1 MRTPS
6 EATHGLA
13 GQSITGPP
21 GVQDARDSAGLVGEA
36 GGGQVDG
43 LYVHV
48 PFCFRKCHYCDFY
61 SIVDRPERQRA
72 FAERL
77 IDEMTTLGALIGPGV
92 RTVFVGG
99 GTPTLLG
106 PDVWRRVLAELARS
120 FDLSGVVEFTVEANP
135 ETVTAELMT
144 VLAAGGVNRIS
155 IGAQSFDVRHLKT
168 LERWHEVD
176 NVTRAVDAA
185 RAAGIDDVNLDLIF
199 AIPGQL
205 LDDWRADLR
214 RALALEPVH
223 LSCYALTYEPDTP
236 MTVKL
241 RQGLIGRCDEQLEA
255 TMYERTI
262 EALAGAGFEHY
273 EISNFARPGRR
284 CEHNLVY
291 WRSGNWLGLGPGA
304 ASHVDGLR
312 WKNVP
317 NVGRYLTVRGGA
329 PVQEVERLDA
339 DGRFGEQL
347 MMRLRLIDGVELDW
361 LDRQLDARRGAVVEQ
376 HIGAGLLK
384 RTDTHLRLTRRG
396 LLLGDS
402 VAAELL

>member
-1 MRTPS
+1 M
-6 EATHGLA
+6 A
-13 GQSITGPP
+13 
-21 GVQDARDSAGLVGEA
+21 EA
-36 GGGQVDG
+36 GGRWVDG

-61 SIVDRPERQRA
+61 SIVDGPERQRA

-77 IDEMTTLGALIGPGV
+77 IEEMATLGAVIEPGV
-92 RTVFVGG
+92 RTVFIGG

-106 PDVWRRVLAELARS
+106 PDVWRQVLAGMARS

-135 ETVTAELMT
+135 ETVTAELMA
-144 VLAAGGVNRIS
+144 VLAAGGVNRLS

-176 NVTRAVDAA
+176 NVARAVGAA

-199 AIPGQL
+199 AIPGQS
-205 LDDWRADLR
+205 LDDWRADVEQAM
-214 RALALEPVH
+214 ALAPEH

-236 MTVKL
+236 MTAKL
-241 RQGLIGRCDEQLEA
+241 RRALITRCDEQLEA
-255 TMYERTI
+255 AMFERTI
-262 EALAGAGFEHY
+262 EMMTDAGFEHY
-273 EISNFARPGRR
+273 EVSNFARPGRR
-284 CEHNLVY
+284 CRHNLMY

-304 ASHVDGLR
+304 AGHIDGLR
-312 WKNVP
+312 WLNLP
-317 NVGRYLTVRGGA
+317 NVGRYLSVRGGA
-329 PVQEVERLDA
+329 PVQEVERLDD
-339 DGRFGEQL
+339 DGRIGEQL

-361 LDRQLDARRGAVVEQ
+361 LDRQMDARRAAVIAQ
-376 HIGAGLLK
+376 HIGVGLLE
-384 RTDTHLRLTRRG
+384 RTDSHLRLTRRG